1 VARNALLGFALL
13 AALAGCSS
21 AGDEADA
28 QAAEAQLAALRA
40 HNDSLRAA
48 QAATASASA
57 TVAVADTGAS
67 STLAATTPGADSTA
81 VDTAGM
87 TEAEVAD
94 SIRKA
99 REIEVMRETFAY
111 TGGSRDPF
119 ASLLNTTATG
129 PEIGSLDLV
138 GVYQDLRNSSNSVV
152 VLRDKGT
159 AKRYKLRVGD
169 QVGRARLVQ
178 IRPRD
183 AVFTIRDFG
192 YERQETLSLRKQEVE
207 TP

>member
-1 VARNALLGFALL
+1 MARNALLGFALL
-13 AALAGCSS
+13 ALLAGCSS
-21 AGDEADA
+21 AGDEADT
-28 QAAEAQLAALRA
+28 QAADAQLAALRA

-57 TVAVADTGAS
+57 AATAADTGAS
-67 STLAATTPGADSTA
+67 STLAATTPPVDSARADSSGVA
-81 VDTAGM
+81 
-87 TEAEVAD
+87 EAEVAD

-119 ASLLNTTATG
+119 ASLLNTSATG

-152 VLRDKGT
+152 VLRDKAT
-159 AKRYKLRVGD
+159 TKRYKLRVGH
-169 QVGRARLVQ
+169 QLGRARLVQ